1 VISDLDDTI
10 KQPLIKKGG
19 LKPSEVDIDFDMPD
33 REWSGKVT
41 KPTVNIYL
49 YDIHENRDL
58 RTNEWAIVHNNGV
71 ATKTKWP
78 SRVDV
83 SYLVTVWTH
92 DTADQ
97 HRLLSHILAT
107 LFRYPEIP
115 DELLQGSLA
124 KLDWPIRTQTA
135 QPDTVLR
142 NTADFWGALDNQ
154 LKPSISYV
162 VTIPLDLDI
171 ALTAPEVKTKVFT
184 FKDSTGAVLGGYVQ
198 IGGTVHRRGKPDEV
212 VPDATVLIREL
223 QMTAKTD
230 QRGKYTFRKISSGSY
245 KVDVLV
251 PEGKTRQVP
260 ITVPSPSYDIEV

>member
-1 VISDLDDTI
+1 MISDLDDTI
-10 KQPLIKKGG
+10 KQLLVKKGG
-19 LKPSEVDIDFDMPD
+19 LKPSEVDIVFDMPD

-58 RTNEWAIVHNNGV
+58 RTNEWGIVHNNGV

-78 SRVDV
+78 TRIDL
-83 SYLVTVWTH
+83 SYLITVWTN
-92 DTADQ
+92 DTQDQ

-115 DELLQGSLA
+115 DEMLKGGLTDLG
-124 KLDWPIRTQTA
+124 WPIRTQTA
-135 QPDTVLR
+135 QPDSVLR

-171 ALTAPEVKTKVFT
+171 SVTSPEVKTKVFN
-184 FKDSTGAVLGGYVQ
+184 FKDTTGATMGEHVQ
-198 IGGTVHRRGKPDEV
+198 IAGTLYRRGKPDEV
-212 VPDATVLIREL
+212 VPDATVLIKEL
-223 QMTAKTD
+223 QRTAKTD
-230 QRGKYTFRKISSGSY
+230 EHGRYSFRKIDSGSY
-245 KVDVLV
+245 KIEIQVAG
-251 PEGKTRQVP
+251 GKARQAA